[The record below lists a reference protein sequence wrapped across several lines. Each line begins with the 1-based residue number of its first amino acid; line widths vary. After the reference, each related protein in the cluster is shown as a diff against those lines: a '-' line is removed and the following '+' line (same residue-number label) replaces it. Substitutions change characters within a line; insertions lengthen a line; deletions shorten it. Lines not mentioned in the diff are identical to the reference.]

1 MSLTRHL
8 ARLLPGPLAARLAD
22 ADGAATSAETPDP
35 SRLVASAAGGD
46 VKAMLALAEAYETGT
61 GVVRNSADTLHWY
74 RAAADHGHP
83 AAAAKTAALL
93 LAGVRDE
100 SGAPPDALFP
110 HGRGVAPDPVAA
122 RMYALRAAAAGERD
136 GQALAGYLLA
146 SGTGGPADL
155 RQAEIY
161 YRPAAEAGHV
171 EAALGLGTL
180 IAGGHLGPPD
190 PSAAKPWFAIA
201 AAAGNA
207 TAEVSLGTI
216 LEGEGKRDEAVAW
229 YDKAAAKGHVG
240 AMRRLGAALLATG
253 DAADTVK
260 GETWLRAA
268 AARNDREAF
277 IRLAEHVDGRDPF
290 EASSWWQKAAEAG
303 DPKAQR
309 VLAGRLRAGR
319 GLPADIDQ
327 ARGWLIKAAGNGD
340 VAAQF
345 ELSVVYAVGQ
355 GVERDMATAVK
366 WSEAAAARGHNIARV
381 NLARY
386 RMQGLGADKDP
397 IAALKLLQAALE
409 AGEKAALLALG
420 ELFAFWYEPPDK
432 DRARMLFVA
441 AANAGDPRAAE
452 MMARLDKAG

>member
-1 MSLTRHL
+1 MSLVTRL
-8 ARLLPGPLAARLAD
+8 AALLPRPLSNRLA
-22 ADGAATSAETPDP
+22 GAASDGDPAPDP
-35 SRLVASAAGGD
+35 SHLAAVAAGGD
-46 VKAMLALAEAYETGT
+46 VKAMLALARAYEAGA
-61 GVVRNSADTLHWY
+61 GVVRNSADSLHWY
-74 RAAADHGHP
+74 RAAADHGDP

-100 SGAPPDALFP
+100 SGAAPDALFP
-110 HGRGVAPDPVAA
+110 HGRGVAPDPAAA
-122 RMYALRAAAAGERD
+122 RVYALRAAAAGERD

-146 SGTGGPADL
+146 SGTGGPADI

-161 YRPAAEAGHV
+161 YRPAAEAGHI

-190 PSAAKPWFAIA
+190 PVAAKPWFAIA

-216 LEGEGKRDEAVAW
+216 LEGEGKRDEAIGW
-229 YDKAAAKGHVG
+229 YDKAAGKGHVG
-240 AMRRLGAALLATG
+240 AMRRLGAALLASG
-253 DAADTVK
+253 DAAAVVK

-268 AARNDREAF
+268 AARNDRDAF
-277 IRLAEHVDGRDPF
+277 VRLADFIDPRDPF
-290 EASSWWQKAAEAG
+290 EASGWWQKAAEAG
-303 DPKAQR
+303 DPRAQR
-309 VLAGRLRAGR
+309 VLAGRLRQGL
-319 GLPADIDQ
+319 GLPVDMEK
-327 ARGWLIKAAGNGD
+327 ARGWLIKAAGSGD

-386 RMQGLGADKDP
+386 RMQGLGGDRDP

-420 ELFAFWYEPPDK
+420 ELFAFWYTPPDK